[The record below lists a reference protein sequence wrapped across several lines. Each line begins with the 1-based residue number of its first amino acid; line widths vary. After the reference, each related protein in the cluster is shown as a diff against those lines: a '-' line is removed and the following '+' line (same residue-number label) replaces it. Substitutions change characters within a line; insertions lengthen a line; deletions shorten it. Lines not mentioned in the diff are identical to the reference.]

1 MIEIKPGTST
11 TTPYPVGRVSFNGE
25 LSRLVTAAV
34 VNQEFCNLLLTSP
47 TVALSA
53 GYHGE
58 SFHLTLEERE
68 LVISIRASSL
78 TDFATQL
85 TGNGHNQPSHRL

>member
-1 MIEIKPGTST
+1 
-11 TTPYPVGRVSFNGE
+11 VSPNGE

-34 VNQEFCNLLLTSP
+34 VNQRFCNLLLSSP
-47 TVALSA
+47 MVALAA
-53 GYHGE
+53 GYNGE

-68 LVISIRASSL
+68 LVVSIRASSL

-85 TGNGHNQPSHRL
+85 TGNGHNRPSCRL